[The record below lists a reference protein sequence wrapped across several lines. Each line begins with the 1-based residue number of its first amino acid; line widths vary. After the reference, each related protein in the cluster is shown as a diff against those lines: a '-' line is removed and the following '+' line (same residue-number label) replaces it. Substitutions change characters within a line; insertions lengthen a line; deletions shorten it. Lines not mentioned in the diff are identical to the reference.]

1 MQKEQ
6 QAALELMEGCP
17 LVGTTMVGVPWRGRA
32 QGRGVLRISC
42 CYGASLLVALMVT
55 ASLIICESDEGSE
68 GVSAPHWV
76 VSLALTIIAVDLFQ
90 KKEFRDV
97 DY

>member
-32 QGRGVLRISC
+32 QGRGVLRIS
-42 CYGASLLVALMVT
+42 
-55 ASLIICESDEGSE
+55 
-68 GVSAPHWV
+68 APHWV